1 MVMVSFSGVR
11 DLANQHQRRKRPFP
25 QLKSWRTPLICILVW
40 AWGKKWYELFL
51 LQQVKKEKNKIK
63 PQQQRELP
71 LLPQREPLSAV
82 SHSLTPAPFYR
93 CPHRRARR
101 TCLLHVFIMALK
113 KKISLLFALFSL
125 AKVASA
131 LWKYE
136 SPWVILY
143 FQRVKVLKSTSLFQ
157 RGGKKK
163 KKSKLGCLKCSLG
176 KGTKWT
182 MGVPGRS
189 AVPRAAHTAP
199 ESAAGNRNAA
209 WASAQLCGPCASH
222 GTVSSP
228 RSWHDDDQP
237 ADVNIHPGRHCT
249 VESPAST
256 PKPSRPPPALPS
268 WGRPPHGVWVL
279 FPFWCLVSLRHA
291 AACLPP
297 TRLTT
302 KYSRKGLGFRSQHLA
317 THTHVTPGNLY
328 SSFLGVIQVL
338 SSVQCIPARPHQPGE
353 SIP

>member
-11 DLANQHQRRKRPFP
+11 DLANQRQIRKRPFP

-71 LLPQREPLSAV
+71 LLPQRAPLSAV

-93 CPHRRARR
+93 RPHRRARR

-113 KKISLLFALFSL
+113 KRISLLFALFSL

-157 RGGKKK
+157 RGGRKKK
-163 KKSKLGCLKCSLG
+163 K
-176 KGTKWT
+176 
-182 MGVPGRS
+182 
-189 AVPRAAHTAP
+189 
-199 ESAAGNRNAA
+199 
-209 WASAQLCGPCASH
+209 
-222 GTVSSP
+222 
-228 RSWHDDDQP
+228 
-237 ADVNIHPGRHCT
+237 
-249 VESPAST
+249 
-256 PKPSRPPPALPS
+256 
-268 WGRPPHGVWVL
+268 
-279 FPFWCLVSLRHA
+279 
-291 AACLPP
+291 
-297 TRLTT
+297 
-302 KYSRKGLGFRSQHLA
+302 
-317 THTHVTPGNLY
+317 
-328 SSFLGVIQVL
+328 
-338 SSVQCIPARPHQPGE
+338 
-353 SIP
+353 